1 MLLLGCNCIFSPCC
15 YLCYTSHFSHFLK
28 GMENWNFQM
37 LVNILHFQNFFK
49 FPKILKIE
57 ITEYIKETSN
67 EQESVKV
74 SSF

>member
-1 MLLLGCNCIFSPCC
+1 
-15 YLCYTSHFSHFLK
+15 
-28 GMENWNFQM
+28 MEKWNFQM

-74 SSF
+74 GSF